1 MMKNRLIVAFIILCS
16 AMMLTWGENAQS
28 ASQSS
33 TASGSLT
40 LNNKEIKLTHAYVDM
55 VNPEEPIV
63 VLSDKPLPPE
73 DFSISILSETYIREK
88 KVHAVLFSLSPM
100 EKKLSG
106 SLNFFYFPGNKTHFV
121 ALGDQAVLTITQ
133 FDDTTIA
140 GQYKTSKPIVEGFS
154 EVTLSFD
161 ATFQVKTGK
170 SKAGMAPL
178 KKIIIKGDTSLPA
191 RVYVEYYKSC
201 LEGNL
206 GKGRD
211 FMAERERKE
220 FDRHARENRE
230 ALLYLFTQRP
240 SEVRIST
247 PAISGNTAS
256 ITVHGSIRLGEEA
269 TGSIKMVLEGGQWKV
284 SEDKWTITGK

>member
-100 EKKLSG
+100 EKKL
-106 SLNFFYFPGNKTHFV
+106 
-121 ALGDQAVLTITQ
+121 
-133 FDDTTIA
+133 
-140 GQYKTSKPIVEGFS
+140 
-154 EVTLSFD
+154 
-161 ATFQVKTGK
+161 
-170 SKAGMAPL
+170 
-178 KKIIIKGDTSLPA
+178 
-191 RVYVEYYKSC
+191 
-201 LEGNL
+201 
-206 GKGRD
+206 
-211 FMAERERKE
+211 
-220 FDRHARENRE
+220 
-230 ALLYLFTQRP
+230 
-240 SEVRIST
+240 
-247 PAISGNTAS
+247 
-256 ITVHGSIRLGEEA
+256 
-269 TGSIKMVLEGGQWKV
+269 
-284 SEDKWTITGK
+284 